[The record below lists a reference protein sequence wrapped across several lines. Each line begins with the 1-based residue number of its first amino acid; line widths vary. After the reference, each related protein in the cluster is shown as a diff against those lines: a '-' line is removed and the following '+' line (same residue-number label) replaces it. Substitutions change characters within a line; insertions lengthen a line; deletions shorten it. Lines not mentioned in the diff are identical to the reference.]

1 VKRTFRTI
9 SVFTRVRV
17 FQAIFG
23 NTVVY
28 NLKLYAT
35 SDVKRVSERIMEGKR
50 LYVGNLTYSVNETQ
64 LGELF
69 SKYGEVESVKIIEQK
84 GFGFVEMG
92 SSEEAQAAMDALNET
107 VFEGRNLRID
117 EARPMQ
123 PRREFSSGGSGGYG
137 GNRRRY

>member
-1 VKRTFRTI
+1 
-9 SVFTRVRV
+9 
-17 FQAIFG
+17 
-23 NTVVY
+23 
-28 NLKLYAT
+28 
-35 SDVKRVSERIMEGKR
+35 MEGKR

>member
-1 VKRTFRTI
+1 
-9 SVFTRVRV
+9 
-17 FQAIFG
+17 
-23 NTVVY
+23 
-28 NLKLYAT
+28 
-35 SDVKRVSERIMEGKR
+35 MEGKR
-50 LYVGNLTYSVNETQ
+50 LYVGNLTYSVNEAQ
-64 LGELF
+64 LGDLF

-92 SSEEAQAAMDALNET
+92 SSEEAQSAMDGLNET

-123 PRREFSSGGSGGYG
+123 PRRDFNSGGFG